1 MRIADI
7 QPTTLSDFPGR
18 VACTVFTAGCNL
30 QCPYCHNPSLIGG
43 EGRLDESALWDLLDA
58 RRDRLDGV
66 VFTGGEPTL
75 QSDLPAIVQEVS
87 DRGFEVKIDT
97 NGTRPD
103 VLADLLATDAV
114 DYVAMDL
121 KARPNRYD
129 ELGGRNVVR
138 AIERSTRLVRR
149 LAPAFEFRTTWD
161 ANIVDPGDFAELAEL
176 VGDGPLYVQPVETDN
191 VLDPRAIEETPSEPR
206 EAIRAALGTVPSTI
220 RFRTD

>member
-30 QCPYCHNPSLIGG
+30 RCPYCHNPSLIGG
-43 EGRLDESALWDLLDA
+43 GGRLDEGALWELLD
-58 RRDRLDGV
+58 RRRGRLDGV

-75 QSDLPAIVQEVS
+75 HSDLPAIIQKVS

-103 VLADLLATDAV
+103 ALAELLATDAI

-121 KARPNRYD
+121 KARPDRYD
-129 ELGGRNVVR
+129 ELGGRDVAVTV
-138 AIERSTRLVRR
+138 ERSVQLIRER
-149 LAPAFEFRTTWD
+149 APAFEFRTTWD

-176 VGDGPLYVQPVETDN
+176 AGDGPLYVQPVETDD
-191 VLDPRAIEETPSEPR
+191 VLDRGAVGETPSEPR
-206 EAIRAALGTVPSTI
+206 KAICAALGTVPSAI
-220 RFRTD
+220 QFRTD